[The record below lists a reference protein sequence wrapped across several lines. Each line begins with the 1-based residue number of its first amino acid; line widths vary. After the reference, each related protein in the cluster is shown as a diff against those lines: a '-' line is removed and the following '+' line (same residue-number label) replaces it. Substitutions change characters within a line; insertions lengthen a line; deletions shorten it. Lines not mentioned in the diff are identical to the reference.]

1 MKRFTMFLL
10 PFAAI
15 VLGLA
20 AAASA
25 DDLPNYYLTL
35 VYNTSYDAS
44 GHDVG
49 RLSSTVVDTGNN
61 TTKRTIQ
68 LSGTAVVHSFEV
80 YYTAQ
85 NMAPDQDTACFEYYP
100 VVTGGAALGDSDRG
114 IGDFFTP
121 STLATTPVDPPE
133 MGLPG
138 NTSNLGSSLP
148 FALNYWNGIGIDQIV
163 NFGSIG
169 VMAPGTPGNGTLGD
183 MAACIGAQKASPTVA
198 ESCGIGEGTAGPWGN
213 GAYDFGSVLIS
224 TDAVTSTAG
233 FSFSFPTG
241 TGWFGVINH
250 NGGAYGLGMA
260 SSVLDEPGG
269 DMTWPDSTPHGDSIE
284 FTPALPRLPGDANG
298 DGTVDGADLNIVLS
312 NYGLTSGA
320 TWATGDFNGDGAV
333 DGSDLNVVLSNYGA
347 SSHDTAAVPEPDA
360 LGLLVLGVLGPLGY
374 AWRKK

>member
-169 VMAPGTPGNGTLGD
+169 VMALALPATVPLAIWRPASGCRRHRQRSRRVAASAKGPLAPGEMAPTTLALCLSARTPLRRPPALAFPSPRAPVGSALSTTT
-183 MAACIGAQKASPTVA
+183 AAPTVWA
-198 ESCGIGEGTAGPWGN
+198 WLLA
-213 GAYDFGSVLIS
+213 
-224 TDAVTSTAG
+224 
-233 FSFSFPTG
+233 FSMSR
-241 TGWFGVINH
+241 V
-250 NGGAYGLGMA
+250 
-260 SSVLDEPGG
+260 
-269 DMTWPDSTPHGDSIE
+269 
-284 FTPALPRLPGDANG
+284 
-298 DGTVDGADLNIVLS
+298 
-312 NYGLTSGA
+312 A
-320 TWATGDFNGDGAV
+320 T
-333 DGSDLNVVLSNYGA
+333 
-347 SSHDTAAVPEPDA
+347 
-360 LGLLVLGVLGPLGY
+360 
-374 AWRKK
+374 